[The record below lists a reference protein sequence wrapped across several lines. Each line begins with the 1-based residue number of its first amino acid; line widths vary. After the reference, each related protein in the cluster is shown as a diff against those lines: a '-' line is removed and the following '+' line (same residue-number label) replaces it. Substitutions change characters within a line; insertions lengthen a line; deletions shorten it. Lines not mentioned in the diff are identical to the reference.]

1 MVLQIL
7 NFREMAGVLAKPIR
21 WRFEAYVSEFIGT
34 YFLVLTVGVNVLQNT
49 TLAPISIGSMLMAMI
64 FSTGSV
70 SGGHFNPAVSFAVMV
85 SDTTGKMDFKNMLM
99 YWFAQVLASLAAG
112 LTYYEIFG
120 AVFTLSPGRGY
131 NAGDALAAEVLFAA
145 ALTFVVLSVAS
156 ARESQ
161 GNGYYGL
168 AIGFTVMAAAFACG
182 PISGC
187 SLNPAVTCGVMF
199 TYVIVT
205 QVRIGMTHFWLYVFG
220 PMLGACVGAM
230 LYRIVRHAEFQDAQD
245 GRRYVK

>member
-1 MVLQIL
+1 MVSFIDFSHL
-7 NFREMAGVLAKPIR
+7 RKPIR

-49 TLAPISIGSMLMAMI
+49 SLAPISVGAMLMAMI

-70 SGGHFNPAVSFAVMV
+70 SGGHFNPAVSFAVWLA
-85 SDTTGKMDFKNMLM
+85 DTTGKMDFKNMCV
-99 YWFAQVLASLAAG
+99 YWFAQVLGGLFAG

-120 AVFTLSPGRGY
+120 AVFALSPGKGY
-131 NAGDALAAEVLFAA
+131 DAFDAATAEVLFSA
-145 ALTFVVLSVAS
+145 ALTFVVLSVAC

-161 GNGYYGL
+161 GNGFYGL
-168 AIGFTVMAAAFACG
+168 AIGFTVMAAAFAIG

-187 SLNPAVTCGVMF
+187 SLNPAITCGVMW
-199 TYVIVT
+199 TYLIVT
-205 QVRIGMTHFWLYVFG
+205 NSQVGMIYFWLYLLG
-220 PMLGACVGAM
+220 PMLGACAGAV
-230 LYRIVRHAEFQDAQD
+230 LYRVVRHAEFQEAQD